1 MYRKILVPLD
11 GSDTAHA
18 GLLHAIALASAQGA
32 TLLLL
37 HALAASDAGE
47 PDSAKQRHRG
57 ALEILARGKREV
69 VAAGLRC
76 DTLLREF
83 TGAGVPDVIEQQA
96 LQHHCDLVV
105 MGTHARRGLAWLA
118 EGSQAQE
125 LARSSRTPLLLV
137 PPSAVSG

>member
-1 MYRKILVPLD
+1 MYRRILVPVD

-18 GLLHAIALASAQGA
+18 GLLHAIGLAQAQGA

-37 HALAASDAGE
+37 HVLAAAHAGHA
-47 PDSAKQRHRG
+47 DSEKERRRD
-57 ALEILARGKREV
+57 ALELLASGKREV
-69 VAAGLRC
+69 LAAGLHC

-83 TGAGVPDVIEQQA
+83 TGASVPDVIEQQA
-96 LQHHCDLVV
+96 MQHHCDLVV

-137 PPSAVSG
+137 PLPAVSG

>member
-18 GLLHAIALASAQGA
+18 GLLHAIALARAQGA

-37 HALAASDAGE
+37 HALAAPQAGE
-47 PDSAKQRHRG
+47 PDSGKARHRD

-69 VAAGLRC
+69 LAAGLHC
-76 DTLLREF
+76 ETLLREF
-83 TGAGVPDVIEQQA
+83 TGADIPDVIEQQA
-96 LQHHCDLVV
+96 VQHHCDLVV
-105 MGTHARRGLAWLA
+105 MGTHARRGLEWLA
-118 EGSQAQE
+118 QGSQAQA

-137 PPSAVSG
+137 PPAALSG